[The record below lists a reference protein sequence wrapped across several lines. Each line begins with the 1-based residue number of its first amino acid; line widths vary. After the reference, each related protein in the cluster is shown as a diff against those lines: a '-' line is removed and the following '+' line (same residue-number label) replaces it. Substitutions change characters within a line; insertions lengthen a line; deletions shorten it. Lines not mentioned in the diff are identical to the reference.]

1 MGVLGEGFEGVD
13 VEVAFEVEEFLTE
26 EESRVLFL
34 LLVEEEE
41 LFRVLSFGLGF

>member
-34 LLVEEEE
+34 LLVEEE